1 MHFSDGHLGPS
12 QTSTGD
18 RLGLPSWLISICAH
32 LIILLLLGLL
42 VRGPSR
48 GIADEPDRGV
58 GIVLSAST
66 DTGDAQY
73 FDAPADS
80 AAPATSS
87 VVEEVPPLPDQ
98 SEQPMLDALDA
109 ALPGPTS
116 ADVAS
121 QDLLPRPD
129 LTGMGRGRIPDGR
142 RAEDV
147 IAEEGELKGRQG
159 PTGPVTDVSLFGS
172 APATGRSFVFVVDR
186 SNSMGGEGLGAL
198 ALAEREFNRALTAL
212 EPTHKFQIVAY
223 HHNRVFFG
231 ERELVAAT
239 DANKRRVSQFMRG
252 LAAFGGTDHLMALT
266 AALSFDP
273 DVVFLLTDGGD
284 PRLTKAHLAQL
295 RRRAG
300 PRTTIHCIQFG
311 FGSLQDDN
319 PFMERLARE
328 NDGSY
333 QYVDVSELRRRQ

>member
-1 MHFSDGHLGPS
+1 MRFADGHLGLLH
-12 QTSTGD
+12 TSTGD

-32 LIILLLLGLL
+32 LVILLLLGLL
-42 VRGPSR
+42 VRGPRR
-48 GIADEPDRGV
+48 GIAEVPDRGV
-58 GIVLSAST
+58 GIVLSSST
-66 DTGDAQY
+66 DAGDARY

-80 AAPATSS
+80 AAPATNS
-87 VVEEVPPLPDQ
+87 VVKETPLLPDQ
-98 SEQPMLDALDA
+98 SEQPMQAALEA

-121 QDLLPRPD
+121 HDFLPRPD

-142 RAEDV
+142 PAADV
-147 IAEEGELKGRQG
+147 IAEEGERKGRQG

-172 APATGRSFVFVVDR
+172 APATGRTFVFVVDR
-186 SNSMGGEGLGAL
+186 SNSMGGDGLGAL
-198 ALAEREFNRALTAL
+198 ALAEREFIRALAAL

-223 HHNRVFFG
+223 HHSRVFFG

-284 PRLTKAHLAQL
+284 PRLTNAHLA
-295 RRRAG
+295 RVRKRAR
-300 PRTTIHCIQFG
+300 PKTTIHCIQFG

-328 NDGSY
+328 NGGSY
-333 QYVDVSELRRRQ
+333 QYVDVSELRRR